1 MDQGESLAWL
11 GPLEDLVNLECQEKQ
26 EDRDHQELL
35 VWPGRRDPMD
45 QEVHP
50 ATGDHQD
57 RLECQALRVRR
68 DPLGLTAQLGQQD
81 PEVHPQ
87 VPPVEAN
94 QQQQQLLQ
102 PQPQLLPLEICMAQ

>member
-35 VWPGRRDPMD
+35 VCPGRREPMD

-81 PEVHPQ
+81 PQ
-87 VPPVEAN
+87 VPTGHQETEESPDF
-94 QQQQQLLQ
+94 QDLLD
-102 PQPQLLPLEICMAQ
+102 L